1 MVRRA
6 GIAEP
11 NDRRDTLAIE
21 AVGVSKT
28 FALPHEQRSTLKEHF
43 LHPMRRTTYEQQHAV
58 VDVSFEVPHGEMFGI
73 IGLNGSGKSTLL
85 KIIAGIYRQD
95 SGTVRTNGVLSPFI
109 ELGGGF
115 NPNLTGRDNIRIN
128 STLLGLSRKDLDE
141 RFDSIL
147 EFAELERFV
156 DQKLKN
162 YSSGMHVRLA
172 YAIAIQ
178 VRFDILLLDEVL
190 AVGDQEFQEKC
201 FDSFRAMRAEG
212 KTVIFVTHDLK
223 SVGDYCDRVMLLEQ
237 GVVKAI
243 GPAAEVIEYYVGEER
258 MAIAR
263 AAQAKAF
270 KASEDRR

>member
-6 GIAEP
+6 GVAEP
-11 NDRRDTLAIE
+11 PATAETLAVQ
-21 AVGVSKT
+21 AVGISKS
-28 FALPHEQRSTLKEHF
+28 FALPHDHRSTLKEHF
-43 LHPMRRTTYEQQHAV
+43 LHPLRRTTYERQVAL
-58 VDVSFEVPHGEMFGI
+58 VDVSFEVPHGEFFGI

-85 KIIAGIYRQD
+85 KIVAGIYRQD
-95 SGTVRTNGVLSPFI
+95 AGTVRMNGVVSPFI

-115 NPNLTGRDNIRIN
+115 NPELTGRDNIRIN
-128 STLLGLSRKDLDE
+128 STLLGLSRRELDE

-162 YSSGMHVRLA
+162 YSSGMQLRLA
-172 YAIAIQ
+172 YSIAIQ

-201 FDSFRAMRAEG
+201 FDTFRQMRQDG
-212 KTVIFVTHDLK
+212 KTVIFVSHDLK
-223 SVGDYCDRVMLLEQ
+223 SVGDFCDRALLLER

-243 GPAAEVIEYYVGEER
+243 GPAADVIAGYTQTG
-258 MAIAR
+258 
-263 AAQAKAF
+263 
-270 KASEDRR
+270 

>member
-6 GIAEP
+6 GVADLI
-11 NDRRDTLAIE
+11 DRTDTLAVE
-21 AVGVSKT
+21 AIGISKT
-28 FALPHEQRSTLKEHF
+28 FSLPHEQRSTLKEHF
-43 LHPMRRTTYEQQHAV
+43 LHPLRRTTFERQSAV

-95 SGTVRTNGVLSPFI
+95 SGTVRMNGILSPFI

-115 NPNLTGRDNIRIN
+115 NPDLTGRDNIRIN
-128 STLLGLSRKDLDE
+128 STLLGLSRKELDE

-162 YSSGMHVRLA
+162 YSSGMQVRLA
-172 YAIAIQ
+172 YSIAIQ
-178 VRFDILLLDEVL
+178 VTFDILLLDEVL

-201 FDSFRAMRAEG
+201 FDTFRQMRAEG
-212 KTVIFVTHDLK
+212 KTVILVSHDLK
-223 SVGDYCDRVMLLEQ
+223 SVGDYCDRALLLEQ
-237 GVVKAI
+237 GKVKAM
-243 GPAAEVIEYYVGEER
+243 GPAADVIADYVGGV
-258 MAIAR
+258 
-263 AAQAKAF
+263 
-270 KASEDRR
+270 